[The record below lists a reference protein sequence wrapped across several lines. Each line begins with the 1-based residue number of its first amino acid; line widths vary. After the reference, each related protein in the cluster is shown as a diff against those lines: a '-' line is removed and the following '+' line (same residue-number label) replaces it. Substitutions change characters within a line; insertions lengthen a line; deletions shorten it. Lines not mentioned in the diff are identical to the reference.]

1 MANLINKVGHYRED
15 AYTTIRT
22 LAVKAYINPTNCVPY
37 KLSNGFISA
46 NVAGLNLVVTTIIR
60 VRVDTIY
67 SRI

>member
-1 MANLINKVGHYRED
+1 VGHYRED

-22 LAVKAYINPTNCVPY
+22 LAVKAYINPANCVPY

-46 NVAGLNLVVTTIIR
+46 NIVGLNLGVTTLIR